1 MNSPDQ
7 IPFRVFCRVPAPGI
21 KLNELYIP
29 QYYMQGAWASWATA
43 AKPMVSF
50 ATERE
55 AQLWLIDFV
64 KNKVEKTKQRVA
76 LLNTELG
83 VLEKSLVQLNRET
96 ISIVARNP
104 EQ

>member
-1 MNSPDQ
+1 MDNSSQ

-21 KLNELYIP
+21 KLSELYIP

-43 AKPMVSF
+43 AKPIVSF